1 MVKNLFG
8 GKRAKSAASKN
19 TVNSSYRRAL
29 RLVDDSGD
37 EMYGIIIKIYGN
49 SNILVKCLDDKEYKC
64 YMAGKFKKEAR
75 ITLFQFVMVG
85 RRDWSSKDAMV
96 DLLEVY
102 STDEK
107 QKLMR
112 LPNIRWSVLLN
123 ADQSDKNGG
132 AVGEDDGLFGV
143 NEEED
148 VTAPRIQ
155 MPSFGGDDN
164 INIDDVWDDI

>member
-19 TVNSSYRRAL
+19 TANSSYRRAL

-49 SNILVKCLDDKEYKC
+49 SNILVKCLDDKEHKC

-85 RRDWSSKDAMV
+85 RRDWNDATV

-107 QKLMR
+107 QKLLR
-112 LPNIRWSVLLN
+112 LPNIQWSVLLN
-123 ADQSDKNGG
+123 ADQSDKNGAG
-132 AVGEDDGLFGV
+132 GGGEDDGLFGV
-143 NEEED
+143 NDEED
-148 VTAPRIQ
+148 DTCAKTAAPRIQ
-155 MPSFGGDDN
+155 MPSFGDED
-164 INIDDVWDDI
+164 INIDDI